1 MILTSKLK
9 EISVFIYTL
18 IFLLIFNLYFN
29 LNYNWYGVSLIL
41 RVYIFVFS
49 IYLVFIFTSVDL
61 TPLKIDYANKFGKK
75 GNYLLFFEIR
85 ILPFLLIYL
94 ITVIFTFIDQIRTAN
109 WPWDPVLSLLN
120 GRYSNNL
127 IYSWMILIILKLK
140 KKPSIT
146 IPLFI
151 GLLLVYGALDKVIYS
166 IIDSGAAIS
175 GIKLLKIIIF
185 LFFILAEF
193 IDNIIK
199 RIVFSLIASSLIF
212 ISVVSSFTLIFKN
225 SESSFQN
232 RESGLYLLR
241 MGYTFPLGK
250 LTNSALKSK
259 HYDILEKLFTLSNR
273 YNIEIK
279 YSKKEW
285 EQFLFSG
292 PVEKA
297 DIVSGYILNKNLS
310 FTYEKIIS
318 YAEQQAK
325 DELSDLE
332 NAENFI
338 QLSSPYFIG
347 HEKEFLERMK
357 KSNKKFKLWGMH
369 ILEENKSIESM
380 PLLIS
385 FTTNI
390 DETIADTAY
399 NTLKIITAM
408 DPVIALDKDKK
419 DPDTIEIFKKYYLK
433 YSHNRKV
440 N

>member
-1 MILTSKLK
+1 MILFSKLK

-29 LNYNWYGVSLIL
+29 LNYSWYGVSLIL

-49 IYLVFIFTSVDL
+49 IYLVFIFTSVDIARV
-61 TPLKIDYANKFGKK
+61 KFDYANKFGKK

-85 ILPFLLIYL
+85 VLPFLLIYL
-94 ITVIFTFIDQIRTAN
+94 ITVIFTFIDQIRTPN

-127 IYSWMILIILKLK
+127 IYSWLVLIILKLK

-151 GLLLVYGALDKVIYS
+151 GILLIYGALDKVIYS
-166 IIDSGAAIS
+166 IIENGVAIS

-185 LFFILAEF
+185 LFFLLSEF
-193 IDNIIK
+193 IDNITK
-199 RIVFSLIASSLIF
+199 RIVFSLIACSLIYF
-212 ISVVSSFTLIFKN
+212 SVVSSFSLIFKN
-225 SESSFQN
+225 YGSSFQS
-232 RESGLYLLR
+232 RESGIYLLK
-241 MGYTFPLGK
+241 MGYTFPLKK
-250 LTNSALKSK
+250 LTNSALNSK
-259 HYDILEKLFTLSNR
+259 HYDLLEKLFTFSNQ
-273 YNIEIK
+273 YNIEIN

-297 DIVSGYILNKNLS
+297 DIISGYILNKNFN

-318 YAEQQAK
+318 YTEQQSK
-325 DELSDLE
+325 DELSNLE

-338 QLSSPYFIG
+338 QLSSQFFTG
-347 HEKEFLERMK
+347 HEKNFLDRMK
-357 KSNKKFKLWGMH
+357 KSNKKFKLWGMR
-369 ILEENKSIESM
+369 ILEKNKNIDSM

-385 FTTNI
+385 FITDI
-390 DETIADTAY
+390 DEIIANSAY
-399 NTLKIITAM
+399 NTLKTITAM
-408 DPVIALDKDKK
+408 DPVIALDKDRK

-433 YSHNRKV
+433 YSHNRKAF
-440 N
+440 